1 MLKKLILSNDT
12 SIWLVSTMDGK
23 YVRMEELV
31 KEVVSCRKCELWKTR
46 NNPVPGE
53 GSLNAEVMFIGE
65 APGYNE
71 DVQGRPFVGAAG
83 KLLDTLIN
91 DILNLT
97 RGDVYIANV
106 LKCRPPGNRD
116 PLPEEVEL
124 CTPYLD
130 RQLLIVRPRVI
141 VTLGRYSTIYL
152 MRKAGIQVRD
162 ISSVRGKIYKIN
174 VLGLGVN
181 LIPTFHPA
189 AALYNPK
196 LKGMLEEDFR
206 KVKKALQ
213 VRELKQLGIEDFLA
227 NHQYLK
233 F

>member
-1 MLKKLILSNDT
+1 MV
-12 SIWLVSTMDGK
+12 SIIMD
-23 YVRMEELV
+23 YRFVEMEKV
-31 KEVVSCRKCELWKTR
+31 IREVMSCRKCELWRTR

-83 KLLDTLIN
+83 KLLDALISRV
-91 DILNLT
+91 LNLA

-141 VTLGRYSTIYL
+141 VTLGRYSTMYL

-162 ISSVRGKIYKIN
+162 ISSVRGKLYKIN
-174 VLGLGVN
+174 VLGLSVN

-196 LKGMLEEDFR
+196 LKALLEEDFR
-206 KVKKALQ
+206 RVREALQ
-213 VRELKQLGIEDFLA
+213 ARGAKQLGIEDFLG
-227 NHQYLK
+227 
-233 F
+233 